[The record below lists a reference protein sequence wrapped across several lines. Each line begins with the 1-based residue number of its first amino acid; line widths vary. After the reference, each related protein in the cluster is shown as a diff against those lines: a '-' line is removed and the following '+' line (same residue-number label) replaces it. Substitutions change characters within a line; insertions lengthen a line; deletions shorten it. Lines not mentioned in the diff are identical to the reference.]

1 MALSV
6 SAILPT
12 HDRPA
17 SLRRCVESILAQT
30 RLPDE
35 LIVVNDGSDDLHA
48 DLIDELNA
56 STVPTRFLR
65 RDEASSTAS
74 RNAGL
79 DAATGDIMLLLEDDI
94 VLPPDFTTRLVDLYA
109 ADADGVVGGIGP
121 VIREPDT
128 ESLSGRL
135 WLAVERL
142 LGRGRWGPHHV
153 ASRYEKLPPELS
165 GRLLPVR
172 KLSAGGLSL
181 RAEVAAAFRFDEML
195 SGYAWGEDR
204 ELTFRIAPHH
214 ALYRAPGLVVL
225 HHRQAGGRGDWQ
237 ARGRAYVSNT
247 LHIVRSV
254 GGGAGTGMLAVWD
267 IAATILQYAAWST
280 VSRTGGEKRRF
291 VGGMLRELLARG
303 AAAVR
308 GCLCE

>member
-12 HDRPA
+12 HDRPV

-30 RLPDE
+30 RRPEE
-35 LIVVNDGSDDLHA
+35 LIVVNDGRDDLRA
-48 DLIDELNA
+48 DLIDDLNA
-56 STVPTRFLR
+56 SAVSARFLR

-79 DAATGDIMLLLEDDI
+79 GAAAGDVMLLLEDDI
-94 VLPPDFTTRLVDLYA
+94 VLPPDFIARLVDLYA

-121 VIREPDT
+121 TVREPDT
-128 ESLSGRL
+128 ELPSGRL
-135 WLAVERL
+135 WLAVERA

-153 ASRYEKLPPELS
+153 ASRYASLPPELA

-181 RAEVAAAFRFDEML
+181 RGEVAAAFHFDEML

-214 ALYRAPGLVVL
+214 ALYRAPELVVL
-225 HHRQAGGRGDWQ
+225 HHRQAGGRGDWK
-237 ARGRAYVSNT
+237 ARGRAYISNT
-247 LHIVRSV
+247 CHIAQSV
-254 GGGAGTGMLAVWD
+254 AGGAGTGMLAVWD
-267 IAATILQYAAWST
+267 IAATMLQYAAWSP

-291 VGGMLRELLARG
+291 VGGMLQELLARG
-303 AAAVR
+303 ASSVGR
-308 GCLCE
+308 FLCG